1 MNRFTKPN
9 YEHDLFRAIYC
20 KLQYLEDIEEEIGI
34 ELFILLKATLQCI
47 WMKCNNVFYF
57 FDNLIIDLKCKCL
70 VQIVSNDEVE
80 TFQFD
85 SYGEDWAL
93 SREEVTE
100 NDKSI

>member
-34 ELFILLKATLQCI
+34 DLITVSKATQQGI
-47 WMKCNNVFYF
+47 WVKRNNVFYF
-57 FDNLIIDLKCKCL
+57 FDNLIVDFKHKCL

-80 TFQFD
+80 TFPFD
-85 SYGEDWAL
+85 SYGEDWGL
-93 SREEVTE
+93 SKEELE
-100 NDKSI
+100 

>member
-34 ELFILLKATLQCI
+34 QLFILLKATLQGI
-47 WMKCNNVFYF
+47 WVKRNNVFYF

-100 NDKSI
+100 ND

>member
-34 ELFILLKATLQCI
+34 QLFILLKATLQGI
-47 WMKCNNVFYF
+47 WVKRNNVFYF